1 MEAAAITTTIAEARG
16 VTRVFRTGSGLVHAL
31 RGIDLRIQPGELVAL
46 RGRSGSGKTTLLS
59 ILAGLDDPTEGQ
71 VLVLDK
77 DLGKL
82 GEVARAKLRRDK
94 IGMMFQ
100 NAHLFPSLTA
110 QENVEIPLRLA
121 LVPSDQRDK
130 QAREALELVGL
141 TPRAH
146 HRGLELSGGEQQ
158 RVALARALVH
168 KPSFIVADEP
178 TGNLDSMTGRTIAA
192 LLRRTAHEQQIGLL
206 VATHDVTIVEAV
218 DRVLV
223 IQDGRIVEG

>member
-1 MEAAAITTTIAEARG
+1 MMNAPATSIIAQARG
-16 VTRVFRTGSGLVHAL
+16 VTRVFQTNSASVHAL
-31 RGIDLRIQPGELVAL
+31 RGIDLQIQPGELVAL

-71 VLVLDK
+71 VFILEQ

-82 GEVARAKLRRDK
+82 NEVARALLRREK

-110 QENVEIPLRLA
+110 QENIEIPLRLA
-121 LVPSDQRDK
+121 RVPADQRDK
-130 QAREALELVGL
+130 MARDALELVGL
-141 TPRAH
+141 TKRAH

-178 TGNLDSMTGRTIAA
+178 TGNLDSMTGRTITA
-192 LLRRTAHEQQIGLL
+192 LLRNTAHEQQIGLL
-206 VATHDVTIVEAV
+206 VATHDATVTEAS

-223 IQDGRIVEG
+223 IQDGRIAEG

>member
-1 MEAAAITTTIAEARG
+1 MQAPATTIIAEARR
-16 VTRVFRTGSGLVHAL
+16 VTRIFHTGSSAVHAL
-31 RGIDLRIQPGELVAL
+31 RGINLHIQPGEMVAL
-46 RGRSGSGKTTLLS
+46 RGRSGSGKTTLLN

-71 VLVLDK
+71 VLILEQ

-82 GEVARAKLRRDK
+82 NEVARAQLRREK

-121 LVPSDQRDK
+121 RVPSGQREAR
-130 QAREALELVGL
+130 AREALELVGL
-141 TPRAH
+141 AQRAH

-178 TGNLDSMTGRTIAA
+178 TGNLDSMTGRIIAA
-192 LLRRTAHEQQIGLL
+192 LLHNTAHEQQIGLL
-206 VATHDVTIVEAV
+206 VATHDTALVEAS
-218 DRVLV
+218 DRVLA
-223 IQDGRIVEG
+223 IQDGRIVAG

>member
-1 MEAAAITTTIAEARG
+1 MGTLTTTIIAEARG
-16 VTRVFRTGSGLVHAL
+16 VTRVFRTGSGEVHAL
-31 RGIDLRIQPGELVAL
+31 RGVDLRIQPGELVAL

-71 VLVLDK
+71 VLILEQE
-77 DLGKL
+77 LGKL
-82 GEVARAKLRRDK
+82 DEVARALLRREK

-121 LVPSDQRDK
+121 RVPAEQREK
-130 QAREALELVGL
+130 QSREALELVGL
-141 TPRAH
+141 AQRAH

-168 KPSFIVADEP
+168 KPRFIVADEP
-178 TGNLDSMTGRTIAA
+178 TGNLDSMTGRTIAT
-192 LLRRTAHEQQIGLL
+192 LLRNTAHEQQIGLL
-206 VATHDVTIVEAV
+206 IATHDAAVAEAS
-218 DRVLV
+218 DRVLI
-223 IQDGRIVEG
+223 IQDGRIAEG